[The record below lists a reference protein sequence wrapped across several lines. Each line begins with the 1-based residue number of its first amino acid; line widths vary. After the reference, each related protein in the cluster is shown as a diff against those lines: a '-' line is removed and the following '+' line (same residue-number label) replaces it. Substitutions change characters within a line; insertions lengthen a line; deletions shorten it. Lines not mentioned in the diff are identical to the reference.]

1 MLEFLLHKNVKGH
14 EVFEEGKERNIM
26 SGNTGSKSQ
35 IESVHDV
42 RTRLNPKLF

>member
-1 MLEFLLHKNVKGH
+1 M
-14 EVFEEGKERNIM
+14 FEERKERNIM
-26 SGNTGSKSQ
+26 SGNTASKSQ